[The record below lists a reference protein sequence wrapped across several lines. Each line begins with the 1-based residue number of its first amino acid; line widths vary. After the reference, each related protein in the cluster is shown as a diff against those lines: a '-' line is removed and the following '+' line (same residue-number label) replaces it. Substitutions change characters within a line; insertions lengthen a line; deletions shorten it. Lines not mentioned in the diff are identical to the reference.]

1 MATRPLLT
9 LIVIDG
15 FGCRKEAEYN
25 AIAQAETPR
34 FDVLWRD
41 SPWTTLEASALA
53 VGLPEGQMGNS
64 EVGHLN
70 IGAGRVVDQDIV
82 RISKSIAHHELEQ
95 NPIFVDAVKGQG
107 TRRGAHR
114 RCRGLGQPAQ
124 PAVPEGSR
132 AIHFAGLLSDGGV
145 HSLQEHLHGLI
156 DAALAIGAE
165 NVFIHAILD
174 GRDTPPKS
182 AEKYLGDLLAHIRDK
197 PRAQLATV
205 VGRYFTMDRD
215 QRWERVQRGYDLMT
229 LGVGT
234 ETKSPLE
241 TLRRFYE
248 QGVTDEFMEPMSVL
262 AAEGSHRGRVE
273 DGDTLLFFNFRAD
286 RMRQIVTAF
295 KDAQFDGF
303 ARAIHPK
310 ARLVTMNRYHE
321 KFDLPVLY
329 PPPELRN
336 NLGEVLSKA
345 GLTQLRIA
353 ETEKYAHVTFF
364 FNGGSDTQ
372 FPGEDRILV
381 PSPKVATYDKKPEMS
396 VFEVTEKVVEAIES
410 KKYDVIIMNIANPD
424 MVGHTG
430 VMEAALEAVRDTDIA
445 VGRILDAAAKV
456 DGVTLITAD
465 HGNAELMFDE
475 KTGQPHTAHT
485 MNPVP
490 LILVDA
496 KERFG
501 TLRGGGALSNVAP
514 TILAILGIDQPADMT
529 GKSLLVRD
537 PVVVA

>member
-1 MATRPLLT
+1 MHERPLLT

-15 FGCRKEAEYN
+15 FGCRKEAGYN

-34 FDVLWRD
+34 FDALWRD

-82 RISKSIAHHELEQ
+82 RVSKSIRGHELEQ
-95 NPIFVDAVKGQG
+95 NPLFVRAVKG
-107 TRRGAHR
+107 
-114 RCRGLGQPAQ
+114 
-124 PAVPEGSR
+124 SR
-132 AIHFAGLLSDGGV
+132 SVHFAGLLSDGGV

-156 DAALAIGAE
+156 DAALALGAE
-165 NVFIHAILD
+165 NVYVHAILD

-197 PRAQLATV
+197 PRAHLATV
-205 VGRYFTMDRD
+205 VGRYFPMDRD
-215 QRWERVQRGYDLMT
+215 KRWERVQRGYDLMT

-234 ETKSPLE
+234 ETKDPLE

-248 QGVTDEFMEPMSVL
+248 QGVTDEFMEPLSVIT
-262 AAEGSHRGRVE
+262 AEGAHLGRVE

-295 KDAQFDGF
+295 MEESFDGF
-303 ARAIHPK
+303 VRAVHPK

-321 KFDLPVLY
+321 QFDLPVLY
-329 PPPELRN
+329 PPVELRN
-336 NLGEVLSKA
+336 NLGEILAKA

-364 FNGGSDTQ
+364 FNGGSDTC
-372 FPGEDRILV
+372 FPGEARILV
-381 PSPKVATYDKKPEMS
+381 PSPKVATYDQKPEMS
-396 VFEVTEKVVEAIES
+396 VFEVTERVVEAIES

-430 VMEAALEAVRDTDIA
+430 VMAAAIEAVRDTDIA

-465 HGNAELMFDE
+465 HGNAELMFDDA
-475 KTGQPHTAHT
+475 TGQPHTAHT

-496 KERFG
+496 KKRFG

-514 TILAILGIDQPADMT
+514 TILAILGLEQPAEMT
-529 GKSLLVRD
+529 AESLLVPD
-537 PVVVA
+537 PGVEA